1 MRRVVNRFV
10 AGDDLDRAIQVAE
23 GLAEQG
29 YLVTLDLLGEHAA
42 GPVDGDAA
50 AAEYEQMLHKIARS
64 KFAGGSQPER
74 INISIKL
81 TQLGLID
88 EGEKCIQ
95 RLIALLETGKKY
107 GNFVRVDMEES
118 ACTDRTLSA
127 VIRGF
132 ESCGNVGVAIQSMLF
147 RSDKDITRLN
157 EMGIRVR
164 LVKGAYLEPEAVA
177 RQDKSDV
184 DKAYIAMSRLLIDA
198 GTYPA
203 FGTHD
208 DKIISTI
215 RSYAET
221 AGRELGAYEFQMLFG
236 IRRPLQ
242 ESLKNEGYNVR
253 IYIPYGSSWYPY
265 FTRRLAERPANL
277 LFFLRNLFGK

>member
-10 AGDDLDRAIQVAE
+10 AGDDLDQAMKIAE
-23 GLAEQG
+23 ELAERG

-42 GPVDGDAA
+42 GPIDGGAA
-50 AAEYEQMLHKIARS
+50 AAEYEEMLHRIARS
-64 KFAGGSQPER
+64 KYAGGREPER

-88 EGEKCIQ
+88 EGEKCIE
-95 RLIALLETGKKY
+95 RLISLLETAKLY

-118 ACTDRTLSA
+118 ACTDRTLAA
-127 VIRGF
+127 VIRGY
-132 ESCGNVGVAIQSMLF
+132 EACGNVGVAIQSMLF
-147 RSDKDITRLN
+147 RSGKDVERLN
-157 EMGIRVR
+157 GLGIRVR
-164 LVKGAYLEPEAVA
+164 LVKGAYLEPESVA
-177 RQDKSDV
+177 RQAKSDV
-184 DKAYIAMSRLLIDA
+184 DGAYLAISCQLLKN
-198 GTYPA
+198 GKYPA

-208 DKIISTI
+208 DKIIDSI
-215 RSYAET
+215 SRHAEQIGRSPAE
-221 AGRELGAYEFQMLFG
+221 YEFQMLFG

-242 ESLKNEGYNVR
+242 ESLKNEGLNVR

-277 LFFLRNLFGK
+277 LFFLRSLFGK